1 MTRGASPTALTQVP
15 AGRPVHLDVRED
27 IARGREPFARIMVAV
42 RSLQAGEVLV
52 LRAPFEP
59 LPLYD
64 VLGKRGFSHWTESLA
79 RDDWRI
85 WFSLGGAPA
94 RERAPA
100 APAESGPGDGRVVLD
115 VRGLEPPE
123 PMLRVLRN
131 AEVLGPEVEL
141 EVHHDRRPT
150 FLYPL
155 LEDRGFAHETDEP
168 EPGLVR
174 IRIRRRAL
182 A

>member
-1 MTRGASPTALTQVP
+1 M
-15 AGRPVHLDVRED
+15 
-27 IARGREPFARIMVAV
+27 
-42 RSLQAGEVLV
+42 LV

-64 VLGKRGFSHWTESLA
+64 VLGKRGFLHWTESLA
-79 RDDWRI
+79 PDDWRI
-85 WFSLGGAPA
+85 WFSLGAAPA
-94 RERAPA
+94 PERPPA
-100 APAESGPGDGRVVLD
+100 APAGDKRVVLD
-115 VRGLEPPE
+115 VRGLAPPE
-123 PMLRVLRN
+123 PMLQVLRN
-131 AEVLGPEVEL
+131 ADALGREGEL